1 MAYRISGGYKPFTF
15 QELATPYMLYKDA
28 YDKQEQKLED
38 LYDKA
43 SAYSDLDDLPE
54 DSKARKIYDNYIN
67 SLNKANQDF
76 ASNGLTMN
84 NRGLYND
91 IRRRYQG
98 EIGRL
103 ARANEK
109 VNKVTAMRM
118 AQSSQDP
125 SMIYSQDSIN
135 IDDYLG
141 GNKPNMFGISG
152 RYLYD
157 LGSKAGATSSSRIW
171 SNAEVKDTANKFF
184 VMASQTNG
192 YTPEMLAKMR
202 DDFMA
207 IPEFR
212 KEVEN
217 AMKANGVTKNLT
229 GDKYTQ
235 AALNYVNGFVDSCT
249 FKRNDN
255 IMQNPEIEYNEK
267 VREYNQNL
275 AFEKEKQNDA
285 LAAQGFYKDK
295 NNVIHYDMSKD
306 PQLEKAKAIAAAK
319 AAGKATNG
327 SRSGSGNT
335 GSKSENVMLPTFG
348 ISLTVSKKGEVTAG
362 AINKN
367 TNGNYDIPG
376 YPATYDEVTKNRSA
390 KARIDAYIGN
400 NNPYNFRYFIEK
412 DGDDI
417 NITAVPAE
425 QAIKQKD
432 DSEEMQELLEQL
444 KQ

>member
-1 MAYRISGGYKPFTF
+1 MSYRISGGYKPLSF
-15 QELATPYMLYKDA
+15 QELITPYMLYKDA
-28 YDKQEQKLED
+28 YDKQEAKLED

-54 DSKARKIYDNYIN
+54 DSKARKIYDNYMN

-76 ASNGLTMN
+76 AANGLTAN
-84 NRGLYND
+84 NRGMYSD

-109 VNKVTAMRM
+109 LNKISSMRM
-118 AQSSQDP
+118 AQQSQDS
-125 SMIYSQDSIN
+125 SMIYSQDNLN
-135 IDDYLG
+135 IDDFLG
-141 GNKPNMFGISG
+141 NNKPNMYGISG

-157 LGSKAGATSSSRIW
+157 LGSKAGVTSSSRIW
-171 SNAEVKDTANKFF
+171 SNAEVKSTANKFF
-184 VMASQTNG
+184 VMASQSNG

-267 VREYNQNL
+267 VREYNQNF
-275 AFEKEKQNDA
+275 AFEKEKQEDA
-285 LAAQGFYKDK
+285 LALQGMYKDK
-295 NNVIHYDMSKD
+295 NNVIHYDPTRD
-306 PQLEKAKAIAAAK
+306 PNVEKARAIAAAK
-319 AAGKATNG
+319 AAGKNSTG
-327 SRSGSGNT
+327 SSSSAGNT
-335 GSKSENVMLPTFG
+335 NSNKTTTTLVPSYG
-348 ISLTVSKKGEVTAG
+348 IKVKLDDDGVATTEVIYPDTNSRYKIEG
-362 AINKN
+362 NLITYGDIKN
-367 TNGNYDIPG
+367 
-376 YPATYDEVTKNRSA
+376 
-390 KARIDAYIGN
+390 KARLSKVNAYISN
-400 NNPYNFRYFIEK
+400 IDPSNFRYFY
-412 DGDDI
+412 DSDDNTVTVI
-417 NITAVPAE
+417 PGEN
-425 QAIKQKD
+425 
-432 DSEEMQELLEQL
+432 QL
-444 KQ
+444 KQNDDSAEMLEKLEELKQ